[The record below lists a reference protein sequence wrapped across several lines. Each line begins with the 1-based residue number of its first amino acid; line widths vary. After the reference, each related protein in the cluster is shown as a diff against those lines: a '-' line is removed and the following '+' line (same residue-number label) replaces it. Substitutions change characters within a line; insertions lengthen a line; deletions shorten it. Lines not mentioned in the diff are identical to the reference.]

1 MINVADKKYGCKI
14 LLHRT
19 GSYSYDPKLMGY
31 WTDLRFELALKYK
44 QYFRYRAALVQVQNP
59 RLYVELVFF
68 DFDYIPKHEEIKKR
82 LLNKLKDAKARRTR
96 WNNEVAQ
103 YKAHW
108 SSLFPIE
115 DDPSYIKALSKI
127 QAKEKSIID
136 LENQIKEHDT
146 FIQNQR

>member
-1 MINVADKKYGCKI
+1 MADKRYGCKI
-14 LLHRT
+14 LLHRV
-19 GSYSYDPKLMGY
+19 GSTSYDPKLMGY
-31 WTDLRFELALKYK
+31 WTDLRFELSMKYR

-68 DFDYIPKHEEIKKR
+68 DFDYITPNEEIKKR

-108 SSLFPIE
+108 NSLFSID
-115 DDPSYIKALSKI
+115 DDPSYIKALNKI
-127 QAKEKSIID
+127 QAKEESIID
-136 LENQIKEHDT
+136 LENQIKAHDT
-146 FIQNQR
+146 LIQNQR